1 LLQAET
7 DKFISI
13 VIGFRN
19 REISRVKNCLDSL
32 AQQRYTDFELILL
45 DYGSDAQIAAGV
57 KELTLHY
64 QFVRYLYSN
73 TKGWFWNRGHALNS
87 AMKFATGEIIVI
99 SDVDLIFPADNLD
112 MVANL
117 SFDNTF
123 YTFTSYYL
131 PERNTYPNI
140 PKEEISTFENYYV
153 GLCAVLRKHVQNVNG
168 FNEYYMKWGCE
179 DDDFY
184 LRLENTGLGRIQVE
198 KEKFPVYHQ
207 WHPKHNFSHPT
218 AWYLDMVNYLYLRN
232 PNRRIYKEYGFMVP
246 DEYRSVLK
254 RLQLKQCFKQLH
266 LFHSPLFQFNV
277 FLDDFFKMVPGE
289 FGRFDFIINEPVV
302 LPKGRKQKVIDKIN
316 KMLKKWDFPYTIDKE
331 KIIVQEVHNVEI
343 WNEFV
348 TYFVGKNRRLIKDYV
363 LMDSEGT
370 LTFYFQKAD
379 GSESL

>member
-1 LLQAET
+1 
-7 DKFISI
+7 
-13 VIGFRN
+13 
-19 REISRVKNCLDSL
+19 
-32 AQQRYTDFELILL
+32 
-45 DYGSDAQIAAGV
+45 
-57 KELTLHY
+57 
-64 QFVRYLYSN
+64 
-73 TKGWFWNRGHALNS
+73 
-87 AMKFATGEIIVI
+87 
-99 SDVDLIFPADNLD
+99 
-112 MVANL
+112 
-117 SFDNTF
+117 
-123 YTFTSYYL
+123 
-131 PERNTYPNI
+131 
-140 PKEEISTFENYYV
+140 
-153 GLCAVLRKHVQNVNG
+153 
-168 FNEYYMKWGCE
+168 
-179 DDDFY
+179 
-184 LRLENTGLGRIQVE
+184 
-198 KEKFPVYHQ
+198 
-207 WHPKHNFSHPT
+207 
-218 AWYLDMVNYLYLRN
+218 
-232 PNRRIYKEYGFMVP
+232 MVP